1 MRGLWV
7 AVVAVGV
14 AAGGA
19 AWQLSNPVAEPALT
33 DTPTQQAEPE
43 APAELA
49 TEAQTALPMI
59 EIIGERHV
67 SAPEAMLEA
76 QSQDPARVPV
86 PSEAVVTA
94 LRDSMENGDPRTP
107 PLARSEDLREMPSA
121 NELADPDLYQ
131 QYEQRQNQK
140 VYASFAS
147 AATQKI
153 SDLEK
158 MIARAEAEGLP
169 SEQIQEG
176 REKLEGLRHQRDEI
190 LQAHPGVADT
200 LQSVSVSTG
209 QE

>member
-7 AVVAVGV
+7 AIVAVGV
-14 AAGGA
+14 VAGGT
-19 AWQLSNPVAEPALT
+19 AWQLKNTVAEPALT

-49 TEAQTALPMI
+49 TEAQTALPMM

-153 SDLEK
+153 SDLKK

>member
-14 AAGGA
+14 VAGGT
-19 AWQLSNPVAEPALT
+19 AWQLKNTVAEPALT
-33 DTPTQQAEPE
+33 DTPTQQAEP
-43 APAELA
+43 AVPAELA

-67 SAPEAMLEA
+67 PAPQAMLEA
-76 QSQDPARVPV
+76 QNQDPARVPV

-153 SDLEK
+153 SDLER

-169 SEQIQEG
+169 PEQIQEG
-176 REKLEGLRHQRDEI
+176 REKLEGLRNQRDEI
-190 LQAHPGVADT
+190 FQAHPEVADT